1 MIVRVTIYQII
12 SLVIA
17 ALSIPALFTVTG
29 WLSPSTR
36 KRRKLM
42 QFSQILSNLPEG
54 DERDHW
60 KVIVDSQSKD
70 TRLAMGKR
78 IDSDDVLAFIVLA
91 LSVVIA
97 IGLTTS
103 EDVTAAFQEAGFI
116 QRYLPIALFVGM
128 NFLVVRQWI
137 RRSSEKRAEA
147 RYEEKLI
154 ERVAQPSTGRQ

>member
-1 MIVRVTIYQII
+1 MIVRVTFYEII

-17 ALSIPALFTVTG
+17 ALSIPTLFTVTG

-54 DERDHW
+54 YERDRW

-70 TRLAMGKR
+70 ARLAMRKR
-78 IDSDDVLAFIVLA
+78 IDSDDVVAFIILA

-97 IGLTTS
+97 IGLATS
-103 EDVTAAFQEAGFI
+103 EDVTAAFQEANVI

-128 NFLVVRQWI
+128 NFLVVRKWI
-137 RRSSEKRAEA
+137 RISSEKRAEE

-154 ERVAQPSTGRQ
+154 ERIAQPGADRQ